1 MQEKTMYYQT
11 LNISTRRNYELQKKL
26 MDAIQEAFMKKG
38 DIVKKISCTKKY
50 QSWETKDVN
59 FFSVR
64 NIHPQ
69 TSQVKMYN
77 NKFIKYKISITNN
90 LNKVSSFSLILPLT
104 FQGTFTIDDDF
115 VSTIL
120 WTPIDWEVVFS
131 FDESYAIRDLIDEK
145 INFFWNIHLISWM
158 SYIENFWYE
167 LPWGKSKT
175 FSGKVLM
182 HQYSKT
188 NMFEQVWK
196 PNVAKEIG
204 LKSQHLLA
212 IQKEDGDVE
221 LHSLE
226 KGNGNSC
233 MLSKNM
239 SRDNYLTAFS
249 HSDFILKDKLGDL
262 KFIQWRYLFDLPNVE
277 NMDDIKFQSNLDFVC
292 LTIKDKIYHSCLNK
306 KTLDIVK
313 DIYSPKGEALKVKK
327 EEILSLLK
335 KIRST
340 GDHWLFALRLNDVK
354 DYHTS
359 FYEEIM
365 NILYQIPSFDKLV
378 KHFHLLKMVNSSPYR
393 EQGFLMLKATSR
405 WLELI
410 DGLWFNFEY
419 QKKYYLRLI
428 QIQWNLFEL
437 ELVKVNKEWEIQV
450 IEIVEKIN
458 IDGANNREI
467 DFFTTNPILKKNKL
481 FNLHLLKS
489 YLLSWDK
496 IIINLAP
503 KTPQIIKWR
512 SANIIEHDQGL
523 KRSFERNGRIYSRDY
538 KYLLSPNK
546 DPNKILREVATQNKL
561 PDNVCSVYVM
571 SETRIFNENIFEA
584 PTFYCD
590 EAKKHF
596 LNNLSYNAIEK
607 IESGVSIY
615 SAWDWKLPYML
626 STVYWGSADI
636 SFGSKFEQ
644 RFGKGTNTVFIHRE
658 MLHNGKGKALLTYNN
673 LVA

>member
-1 MQEKTMYYQT
+1 MYYQT
-11 LNISTRRNYELQKKL
+11 LNISTRKNYELQKKL
-26 MDAIQEAFMKKG
+26 MDTVQEAFMKKG
-38 DIVKKISCTKKY
+38 SVVKKISCTKKY
-50 QSWETKDVN
+50 QSWEIKDVN
-59 FFSVR
+59 FFSAR

-77 NKFIKYKISITNN
+77 NKFIKYKISITNYS
-90 LNKVSSFSLILPLT
+90 NKVSSFSLILPLT
-104 FQGTFTIDDDF
+104 FKGTFTIDDDF

-120 WTPIDWEVVFS
+120 WNPIDWKVIFS
-131 FDESYAIRDLIDEK
+131 FDGSYAIRDLIDEK
-145 INFFWNIHLISWM
+145 INFFWNIHLISWI

-182 HQYSKT
+182 EQYSRT
-188 NMFEQVWK
+188 NIFEKIWK

-204 LKSQHLLA
+204 LKSPHLLA

-226 KGNGNSC
+226 KGNSNSC
-233 MLSKNM
+233 ILSKNM

-249 HSDFILKDKLGDL
+249 HSDFILKDKLGNL

-277 NMDDIKFQSNLDFVC
+277 NVDDINFQSNLDFVC
-292 LTIKDKIYHSCLNK
+292 LTIKDKVYHSCLNK
-306 KTLDIVK
+306 KTLDIVE
-313 DIYSPKGEALKVKK
+313 DIYSPKGEALKSGKK
-327 EEILSLLK
+327 VILSFLHK
-335 KIRST
+335 MRST
-340 GDHWLFALRLNDVK
+340 GKHWFFALKLNDVK

-378 KHFHLLKMVNSSPYR
+378 KHFHLLKIVNSSPYR
-393 EQGFLMLKATSR
+393 EQGFLMIKATSR

-410 DGLWFNFEY
+410 DGLWFVFEY

-428 QIQWNLFEL
+428 QKQWNLFEL

-450 IEIVEKIN
+450 IEIVQKIN
-458 IDGANNREI
+458 IDEANNREI

-489 YLLSWDK
+489 WLLSWDK

-512 SANIIEHDQGL
+512 SANIIEHEQGF

-546 DPNKILREVATQNKL
+546 DPNKILREVTTQNKL
-561 PDNVCSVYVM
+561 PDNICSAYVM
-571 SETRIFNENIFEA
+571 SETRIFNANIFEA

-590 EAKKHF
+590 EAKKHL
-596 LNNLSYNAIEK
+596 LNNLSYNAIER
-607 IESGVSIY
+607 IESGVAIY

-626 STVYWGSADI
+626 STVYWGSTDI

-658 MLHNGKGKALLTYNN
+658 MLHNGKGKALLNYNN
-673 LVA
+673 LIA